1 MTRVCLLT
9 GAGGT
14 LGDAFCRTLAADY
27 NIVAVHRSE
36 PPLVS
41 SQDAW
46 LFDPLAPRR
55 TVPETEHPVFTV
67 QADLRDHSDVERV
80 VELALARFDQ
90 VDLLVNAAADVTTTA
105 LTTTPERVE
114 EWEEQLRLNAVVPVH
129 LAATLADVCWR
140 PHHAHNRQR
149 SRNVVNVTST
159 AGLGSA
165 PGTGRGFYGASKA
178 ALTTL
183 TRQMAQEYAQLGVR
197 VNAVAP
203 TFFPQVVPT
212 SHVVDAVTRLDRGS
226 MTGRVLVLEAH
237 GSRWV

>member
-1 MTRVCLLT
+1 MSRVCLLT

-27 NIVAVHRSE
+27 DIVAVHRSE

-41 SQDAW
+41 SQEAW

-114 EWEEQLRLNAVVPVH
+114 EWQEQLRLNAVVPVH

-140 PHHAHNRQR
+140 PHHAHNRQL

-178 ALTTL
+178 ALTHL
-183 TRQMAQEYAQLGVR
+183 AQEYAQLGVR

-203 TFFPQVVPT
+203 TLFPQVVAT
-212 SHVVDAVTRLDRGS
+212 SSVVDAVTTLDRGS
-226 MTGRVLVLEAH
+226 MTGRVLVLDAG